1 MAATSRPVPRAVAA
15 ATSGSISSRR
25 SRTRPRYPPPRR
37 VNRRPRSG
45 QTEPLASLE
54 VRMSG
59 RVVYPWAALVVGF
72 CRCGAHA
79 CQAGLPE
86 DRAEDMVLA
95 IHELAA
101 NAVHH
106 GAGTGR
112 LRLWRRAG
120 TVCCQIDDGDR
131 LASEDPAEQRVGH
144 GEGDVGM
151 RWRPPAVGGCTHSLA
166 GRATACGWCDNSLT
180 GCGFCRALAVPA
192 LRSPSTCP
200 AGGPDGQRVPR
211 S

>member
-1 MAATSRPVPRAVAA
+1 
-15 ATSGSISSRR
+15 
-25 SRTRPRYPPPRR
+25 
-37 VNRRPRSG
+37 
-45 QTEPLASLE
+45 
-54 VRMSG
+54 MSG
-59 RVVYPWAALVVGF
+59 RVVYPWAVLVAGF

-79 CQAGLPE
+79 RQAGLPE

-144 GEGDVGM
+144 GEGDVGNAAEASGCRRVHSFPGRPGHGLWLVRQLADRM
-151 RWRPPAVGGCTHSLA
+151 RVLPGARGTRATVTFNLPGRRS
-166 GRATACGWCDNSLT
+166 GRAAGASKLI
-180 GCGFCRALAVPA
+180 
-192 LRSPSTCP
+192 SP
-200 AGGPDGQRVPR
+200 
-211 S
+211 